1 MHIVESGIAS
11 IEDVDAVMKYGLGMR
26 YACLGPFEV
35 ADLGGLDTFYKIAS
49 YLFADLSDMK
59 EPPKMFSDLI
69 KQQHYGTKSG
79 KGFYDYSNG
88 RAEKVIEKRDKDFIK
103 IANCLYKDAGR
114 K

>member
-1 MHIVESGIAS
+1 MVKKDAKGFVLNRLQFCVLREAMHIVESGIAS

-79 KGFYDYSNG
+79 KGFMTIAT
-88 RAEKVIEKRDKDFIK
+88 AEQKK
-103 IANCLYKDAGR
+103 
-114 K
+114 